1 MTQEKGLYSVGI
13 GRESENLAKH
23 YSRAKYAPDTDGGL
37 RLISVQHMSLPVFGE
52 SGYEE
57 LRPKR
62 RPSVFDAPEDDE
74 APEGDEAEGG
84 GSPDAA
90 ANAARAARRAQ
101 VSAFDY
107 ILCNPALDAFG
118 TFTFDP
124 ARIADR
130 AEYEA
135 CYEALRPW
143 LSNRVQRAGLK
154 YIVCPERHKAGG
166 IHFHMIFNSS
176 AVPLVRARNAKTG
189 RAMSHNGNPL
199 FNIPSWGYGFTS
211 AEVIR
216 QGNNDRNA
224 VAKYILKYMSKQ
236 GGQRIGG
243 RYFLHGGDLAKPF
256 YVYADDPAE
265 LADLSTATRVKVCDN
280 IGDTEG
286 ISYREWSFI

>member
-1 MTQEKGLYSVGI
+1 MTQEKALYSVGI

-23 YSRAKYAPDTDGGL
+23 YSRAKYAPDAGGGL

-52 SGYEE
+52 AGYEE
-57 LRPKR
+57 ARPAR
-62 RPSVFDAPEDDE
+62 RLSVFDDT
-74 APEGDEAEGG
+74 EGDEAEGCET
-84 GSPDAA
+84 PDAA

-107 ILCNPALDAFG
+107 IICNPALDAFG

-124 ARIADR
+124 ARIAER

-143 LSNRVQRAGLK
+143 VSNRVQRSGLK

-176 AVPLVRARNAKTG
+176 AVDMVRARNAKTG

-256 YVYADDPAE
+256 YVYADDPAD
-265 LADLSTATRVKVCDN
+265 LADLSTATRVKVCDK